1 MEIGEL
7 IKKLRKERQLT
18 QEELS
23 NGITTRTTL
32 SSIENRNNTISLN
45 LLIEILDRL
54 NVRLEEFLFLLGKN
68 ETSEKQKLY
77 LGVYTDFYTTG
88 TLSEENERA
97 LLFNYKKTNDFYYLA
112 LYTQML
118 GINYR
123 NKGVISSE
131 NKQQL
136 EKNIDKIKKHLDT
149 VTDWNHMELALF
161 TNCLF
166 LFDSNYIQ
174 AVYRRTVKKMAIR
187 KKLRLYQEDI
197 AIFLLNC
204 IDLFLEREEDISVDY
219 FLKELDKQLIRS
231 NQIYE
236 KTLMHF
242 YRAILSIRQGK
253 MQEKEKIQKILSYL
267 SLIEEDEQ
275 VKTLRHD
282 IKKYTGIVL

>member
-1 MEIGEL
+1 
-7 IKKLRKERQLT
+7 
-18 QEELS
+18 
-23 NGITTRTTL
+23 
-32 SSIENRNNTISLN
+32 
-45 LLIEILDRL
+45 
-54 NVRLEEFLFLLGKN
+54 
-68 ETSEKQKLY
+68 
-77 LGVYTDFYTTG
+77 
-88 TLSEENERA
+88 
-97 LLFNYKKTNDFYYLA
+97 
-112 LYTQML
+112 ML

-231 NQIYE
+231 NQIY
-236 KTLMHF
+236 
-242 YRAILSIRQGK
+242 
-253 MQEKEKIQKILSYL
+253 
-267 SLIEEDEQ
+267 
-275 VKTLRHD
+275 
-282 IKKYTGIVL
+282 